1 MQRKLQP
8 LWRPSAVTQLLITP
22 GLPKEAWLLQ
32 AGVLLNFVGNGLVAP
47 YLVIYLHFDRGIPLS
62 LAALAIGSGGILATT
77 SGLVVG
83 PLVDRFGPRACVAL
97 AMTANAI
104 AYAAYTQV
112 QAPWQAFAVGMAVGI
127 GTGAYGPSVQALMA
141 GLVPPEQRAAAL
153 SQQRVSAIIGLSL
166 GGLAGAAVGAAGVP
180 SVYTLLLVLDSATFV
195 GYALLVL
202 TTLPN
207 RRIAQRASAGGYRV
221 ALGDRRLR
229 LLACVS
235 LVMVGAGIAPMILI
249 LPAFVRGIPAVAP
262 GSIGLIYTVNTAVI
276 LLAQL
281 RITRS
286 VTGRSPALMLAIGAA
301 VWSLSWGMIAV
312 TGWRLQGWSAVIAL
326 AVAMTV
332 YAIGECIYTAVVT
345 PTAAAIAPP
354 MLRGRY
360 LAVTGFAWQAG
371 FMVGPPAAGALATV
385 QPLVFP
391 LAAATTCAL
400 LAIVLSRAGRS
411 HWAWHGTAADAG

>member
-166 GGLAGAAVGAAGVP
+166 GGLAGAALVAAGVP

-235 LVMVGAGIAPMILI
+235 LVMVGAGIAPMLLI
-249 LPAFVRGIPAVAP
+249 LPAFARGIPAVAP
-262 GSIGLIYTVNTAVI
+262 GSIGLIYTV
-276 LLAQL
+276 
-281 RITRS
+281 
-286 VTGRSPALMLAIGAA
+286 
-301 VWSLSWGMIAV
+301 
-312 TGWRLQGWSAVIAL
+312 
-326 AVAMTV
+326 
-332 YAIGECIYTAVVT
+332 
-345 PTAAAIAPP
+345 
-354 MLRGRY
+354 
-360 LAVTGFAWQAG
+360 
-371 FMVGPPAAGALATV
+371 
-385 QPLVFP
+385 
-391 LAAATTCAL
+391 
-400 LAIVLSRAGRS
+400 VLSQDIV
-411 HWAWHGTAADAG
+411 DACLKRLWTGHRPLSGW